1 MTMNQTPKA
10 VSKPSNAE
18 LEGLLVGTYAIEYVV
33 RRWRIPPELLT
44 ERGTL
49 NVEEDNH
56 E

>member
-1 MTMNQTPKA
+1 MSELKTKA
-10 VSKPSNAE
+10 DAAW
-18 LEGLLVGTYAIEYVV
+18 LRARTFAIEDIV
-33 RRWRIPPELLT
+33 RKYRIPPELLT